1 MVDAIGRSDLI
12 GETALWLFIVTGIVG
27 SSGGIVRRRTSTPRA
42 WWVSGSRPD
51 GRSAGG

>member
-27 SSGGIVRRRTSTPRA
+27 SSGSIVRRRTSTPA
-42 WWVSGSRPD
+42 GMVGLGFTPGW
-51 GRSAGG
+51 SAGG